1 MAERPSPARQC
12 FGCGSDNP
20 HGLGMHFRIE
30 DGRAVADFTPPAHL
44 QGYPGHVHGGG
55 VATMLDEAM
64 GWAVY
69 GSGAWAMTARF
80 AMRFRQ
86 PVLAGEPLVVS
97 GWVTRDRGRF
107 LEVRAEARSR
117 DGALLAEAD
126 GMFVRVR
133 GEQAETLRR
142 LYEAAADAPGET
154 GRQTDTIT
162 SLSDGRP

>member
-1 MAERPSPARQC
+1 VADRPSAARQC

-20 HGLGMHFRIE
+20 HGLGMHFRTD
-30 DGRAVADFTPPAHL
+30 DGRAVAEFTPPVHL

-86 PVLAGEPLVVS
+86 PVLAGEPLVVT

-107 LEVRAEARSR
+107 LEVRAEARSGE
-117 DGALLAEAD
+117 GAVLAEAN
-126 GMFVRVR
+126 GMFVRVHGR
-133 GEQAETLRR
+133 QAEELRR
-142 LYEAAADAPGET
+142 LYEAAAGPDDT
-154 GRQTDTIT
+154 GRQTETIT
-162 SLSDGRP
+162 SLNDGRR